1 MKNQNRALFLKL
13 IFICL
18 LSTLVFAN
26 TPIANYQMDECSWNG
41 TQNEV
46 KDSSGNDLNGTAID
60 GAETQSSNIAKG
72 GICHT
77 GLFNGEGYVEIK
89 DNVLLNPS
97 GAFSVSVWFKADKI
111 DTWDG
116 VVSKLTDVNGGKGR
130 GWNIQVGSAQRI
142 ASLMDDSSGAATY
155 LKSTTVPKEGVWY
168 HVVFVHHD
176 DNINDLYVDGVK
188 EASNTHAIAFTNND
202 LQIGTFYTN
211 SSSLRF
217 KGNIDEFKIFNSELN
232 STQVREIY
240 NNEKDKKNWDGSE
253 RVCSCADPIADYQMD
268 ECSWNGTSSEVK
280 DSSGN
285 NFNGTAINGANTES
299 NSTAGGVLCRTGDFN
314 TTQKQHI
321 KINNF
326 EKIKGSR
333 TITAWIKSKSYTGGR
348 IFADDKNDNAGDY
361 ALSYRDTGSSIVRF
375 YIRGLKPVSL
385 DSSAIIDVGK
395 WYFLVAK
402 FDANSMEK
410 YLYIYDSSGHKIDD
424 VNQSVEGTLRF
435 SEGHASIGGE
445 LSNAKEANRMQF
457 NGYIDEVKI
466 FDRALDNNQIQSI
479 YNNEKDGKNY
489 DGKLRECMCSP
500 MVPIVNY
507 QMDECSW
514 NGTPNEVKDSS
525 GNNLNGTAID
535 GATTQSSVK
544 AGGGLCHVGNFNGS
558 DYAEVLNN
566 ALLNPTG
573 AFSTSVWFKEN
584 SITTWQGVVSKL
596 TNVNSHTGRGWNIQV
611 GSAQKISSLMADSN
625 GNYVYLKSN
634 TTPQVNLWYHVVL
647 VHHIDNKNDLYVNG
661 IKEASNTH
669 AIAFTSNNLEIGRF
683 YTDLGGL
690 MFDGQIDEFK
700 IFNSAL
706 NPAQVSMI
714 YNNEKDKKNWDGS
727 ERVCSCNL
735 AYKFDAL
742 DIFRDINDRNI
753 STKIVNQPFNLT
765 IVSLDKN
772 NTKLQ
777 DFNGTVCASVDN
789 NTTKLDFRDQ
799 NSSVVTF
806 KIQKAMRD
814 VRVHISWKKDADE
827 SCPLVV
833 DDNETNSTDNFA
845 IRPKAFD
852 ISNYPNTI
860 YAGEDFNISF
870 EALDNSGANTTDYNE
885 SNGTS
890 FDINVSEIKNGC
902 FSGTYSGDVSFS
914 DGGNTT
920 VANYDEVGEINITT
934 AEINGSEFAKV
945 DEDDTND
952 SDRLIKEK
960 NITIK
965 IKPYDLN
972 LTYDISNINWT
983 YMDSNLSHAQTY
995 IKLNAMISA
1004 YAKGKTTT
1012 LQDFNSTCYAKDI
1025 NISFLDT
1032 NITHNDKFNG
1042 TYYDVI
1048 KDKNL
1053 TDNNFANLTKDYNW
1067 TIDKS
1072 DFINGEGNL
1081 SIRFNVGRNYSK
1093 AIPPVDVHFR
1103 DINITT
1109 PNLSKNENNTSM
1121 DNNITFYY
1129 GRVKT
1134 KDIDTNKHSV
1144 HHTLDVEVY
1153 STSNLPLFRQNSLS
1167 WYSMK
1172 DDNITKIINFLPKK
1186 DFMMNSGAKTGISD
1200 INSTQNILN
1209 GIVDFTITNS
1219 WTSPDSA
1226 YIHLKIPKYLWYSR
1240 YNGYDDN
1247 SSSDCGSH
1255 PCFKYNYLQKIG
1267 SSNIQSGDF
1276 NGTNIG
1282 SEYNASKVSK
1292 RGVKVFR

>member
-1 MKNQNRALFLKL
+1 MS
-13 IFICL
+13 C
-18 LSTLVFAN
+18 
-26 TPIANYQMDECSWNG
+26 G
-41 TQNEV
+41 
-46 KDSSGNDLNGTAID
+46 SGI
-60 GAETQSSNIAKG
+60 
-72 GICHT
+72 
-77 GLFNGEGYVEIK
+77 
-89 DNVLLNPS
+89 
-97 GAFSVSVWFKADKI
+97 
-111 DTWDG
+111 
-116 VVSKLTDVNGGKGR
+116 
-130 GWNIQVGSAQRI
+130 
-142 ASLMDDSSGAATY
+142 
-155 LKSTTVPKEGVWY
+155 
-168 HVVFVHHD
+168 
-176 DNINDLYVDGVK
+176 
-188 EASNTHAIAFTNND
+188 
-202 LQIGTFYTN
+202 
-211 SSSLRF
+211 
-217 KGNIDEFKIFNSELN
+217 
-232 STQVREIY
+232 
-240 NNEKDKKNWDGSE
+240 
-253 RVCSCADPIADYQMD
+253 
-268 ECSWNGTSSEVK
+268 
-280 DSSGN
+280 
-285 NFNGTAINGANTES
+285 
-299 NSTAGGVLCRTGDFN
+299 
-314 TTQKQHI
+314 
-321 KINNF
+321 
-326 EKIKGSR
+326 
-333 TITAWIKSKSYTGGR
+333 
-348 IFADDKNDNAGDY
+348 
-361 ALSYRDTGSSIVRF
+361 
-375 YIRGLKPVSL
+375 
-385 DSSAIIDVGK
+385 
-395 WYFLVAK
+395 
-402 FDANSMEK
+402 
-410 YLYIYDSSGHKIDD
+410 
-424 VNQSVEGTLRF
+424 
-435 SEGHASIGGE
+435 
-445 LSNAKEANRMQF
+445 
-457 NGYIDEVKI
+457 
-466 FDRALDNNQIQSI
+466 
-479 YNNEKDGKNY
+479 
-489 DGKLRECMCSP
+489 
-500 MVPIVNY
+500 
-507 QMDECSW
+507 
-514 NGTPNEVKDSS
+514 
-525 GNNLNGTAID
+525 
-535 GATTQSSVK
+535 
-544 AGGGLCHVGNFNGS
+544 
-558 DYAEVLNN
+558 
-566 ALLNPTG
+566 
-573 AFSTSVWFKEN
+573 
-584 SITTWQGVVSKL
+584 
-596 TNVNSHTGRGWNIQV
+596 
-611 GSAQKISSLMADSN
+611 
-625 GNYVYLKSN
+625 
-634 TTPQVNLWYHVVL
+634 
-647 VHHIDNKNDLYVNG
+647 
-661 IKEASNTH
+661 
-669 AIAFTSNNLEIGRF
+669 
-683 YTDLGGL
+683 
-690 MFDGQIDEFK
+690 
-700 IFNSAL
+700 
-706 NPAQVSMI
+706 
-714 YNNEKDKKNWDGS
+714 
-727 ERVCSCNL
+727 
-735 AYKFDAL
+735 FDAL

-753 STKIVNQPFNLT
+753 STKIVNQPFNLA

-806 KIQKAMRD
+806 KIQKAIRD

-827 SCPLVV
+827 NCPLVV

-885 SNGTS
+885 SNGSS

-902 FSGTYSGDVSFS
+902 LSGTYSGDVSFS

-972 LTYDISNINWT
+972 LTYDISDINWT
-983 YMDSNLSHAQTY
+983 YMDNNLSDAQTY

-1042 TYYDVI
+1042 VYYDVI

-1053 TDNNFANLTKDYNW
+1053 TDNNFANLTKDHNW

-1072 DFINGEGNL
+1072 DFMNGEGNL
-1081 SIRFNVGRNYSK
+1081 SIRFNVGRDYSK
-1093 AIPPVDVHFR
+1093 AISPVDVHFR

-1121 DNNITFYY
+1121 DDNITFYY

-1134 KDIDTNKHSV
+1134 KDIDTNKHSI
-1144 HHTLDVEVY
+1144 HHTLGIEVY

-1186 DFMMNSGAKTGISD
+1186 DFMMNSGIKTGIND
-1200 INSTQNILN
+1200 INSTQNTLN

-1219 WTSPDSA
+1219 WASPDSA

-1255 PCFKYNYLQKIG
+1255 PCFKYNYLQKID
-1267 SSNIQSGDF
+1267 SSNIHSGDF